1 MRALWERIT
10 YNLATKKLQL
20 LKDKIGKNF
29 LYLMVDET
37 TDTRGQYLANLI
49 IGILDGN
56 LPGESYLLSSKPI
69 GENQLWN
76 NLQVCE

>member
-1 MRALWERIT
+1 
-10 YNLATKKLQL
+10 
-20 LKDKIGKNF
+20 
-29 LYLMVDET
+29 MVDET

-69 GENQLWN
+69 GENQL
-76 NLQVCE
+76 